1 MSSSRVCG
9 RMCGVALAAAVLAAA
24 PLATAERKTAVFA
37 GGCFWCMEPPF
48 DELEGVVA
56 TTSGYTG
63 GDAENPTYEQV
74 TYGATG
80 HLEAVKVT
88 YEADKVDYATLLNVF
103 WRNIDPFDNL
113 GQFCDKGAS
122 YRAAVFADGE
132 DEMRLAESTKREL
145 EERFGQRVATRILA
159 RVTFYDAEEY
169 HQDYYL
175 KNPVRYKFY
184 RFRCRRDAR
193 LAEVWGTPSE

>member
-1 MSSSRVCG
+1 MPIRVA
-9 RMCGVALAAAVLAAA
+9 VSTVLAVLAATIPA
-24 PLATAERKTAVFA
+24 SAQETKTAVFA

-63 GDAENPTYEQV
+63 GHAENPTYEQV
-74 TYGATG
+74 TYGDTG

-88 YEADKVDYATLLNVF
+88 YDPEKIDYATLLEVY

-122 YRAAVFADGE
+122 YRAAIFVDGD
-132 DEMRLAESTKREL
+132 DEMALADKTKRAL
-145 EERFGQRVATRILA
+145 EERLGTPFVTRILQRA
-159 RVTFYDAEEY
+159 EFYDAEEY

-175 KNPVRYKFY
+175 KNPLRYKYY

-193 LAEVWGTPSE
+193 LDEVWGARSE

>member
-1 MSSSRVCG
+1 MDLPRITGLSVLS
-9 RMCGVALAAAVLAAA
+9 AVLALGTASAA
-24 PLATAERKTAVFA
+24 ELKTAVFA
-37 GGCFWCMEPPF
+37 GGCFWCMEPPY
-48 DELEGVVA
+48 DELDGVVA

-63 GDAENPTYEQV
+63 GHVENPTYEQV

-88 YEADKVDYATLLNVF
+88 YDPTKVDYATLLDVY

-122 YRAAVFADGE
+122 YRAAIFADGE
-132 DEMRLAESTKREL
+132 AEMALAEATKRTL
-145 EERFGQRVATRILA
+145 EEKLGERFVTRILPRTA
-159 RVTFYDAEEY
+159 FYDAEDY

-175 KNPVRYKFY
+175 ENPVRYKFY

-193 LAEVWGTPSE
+193 LAEVWGPSGA

>member
-1 MSSSRVCG
+1 MMPFR
-9 RMCGVALAAAVLAAA
+9 AAVSTVLAVLAATIPA
-24 PLATAERKTAVFA
+24 SAQEVETAVFA

-63 GDAENPTYEQV
+63 GHAENPTYEQV
-74 TYGATG
+74 TYGDTG

-88 YEADKVDYATLLNVF
+88 YDAEQVDYATLLEVY

-122 YRAAVFADGE
+122 YRAAIFVEDDEEMALAD
-132 DEMRLAESTKREL
+132 RTKRAL
-145 EERFGQRVATRILA
+145 EEKLGAPFVTRILQRA
-159 RVTFYDAEEY
+159 EFYDAEDY

-175 KNPVRYKFY
+175 KNPLRYKYY

-193 LAEVWGTPSE
+193 LDEVWGSGSE

>member
-1 MSSSRVCG
+1 MMPIRV
-9 RMCGVALAAAVLAAA
+9 VVSTVLAVLAASVPA
-24 PLATAERKTAVFA
+24 SAQDLKTAVFA

-48 DELEGVVA
+48 DELEGVLS

-63 GDAENPTYEQV
+63 GHAENPTYQQV
-74 TYGATG
+74 TYGDTG

-88 YEADKVDYATLLNVF
+88 YDADKVDYATLLDVY

-113 GQFCDKGAS
+113 GQFCDKGSS
-122 YRAAVFADGE
+122 YRAAIFVGDD
-132 DEMRLAESTKREL
+132 DEMALAERTKREL
-145 EERFGQRVATRILA
+145 EEKLGARFVTRILPRSA
-159 RVTFYDAEEY
+159 FYDAEDY

-175 KNPVRYKFY
+175 ENPIRYKYY

-193 LAEVWGTPSE
+193 LDEVWGTG

>member
-1 MSSSRVCG
+1 MMPIRVA
-9 RMCGVALAAAVLAAA
+9 VSTVLAVLAATIPA
-24 PLATAERKTAVFA
+24 SAQELKTAVFA

-48 DELEGVVA
+48 DELEGVVS

-63 GDAENPTYEQV
+63 GHAENPTYEQV
-74 TYGATG
+74 TYGDTG

-88 YEADKVDYATLLNVF
+88 YDAEKVDYATLLDVY
-103 WRNIDPFDNL
+103 WQNIDPFDNL

-122 YRAAVFADGE
+122 YRAAIFVGDDAEMALAD
-132 DEMRLAESTKREL
+132 RTKSER
-145 EERFGQRVATRILA
+145 EERLGAPFVTRILK
-159 RVTFYDAEEY
+159 RGEFYDAEDY

-175 KNPVRYKFY
+175 KNPLRYKYY

-193 LAEVWGTPSE
+193 LDEVWRAGSE

>member
-1 MSSSRVCG
+1 MPIRVA
-9 RMCGVALAAAVLAAA
+9 VSTVLAVLATTIPASA
-24 PLATAERKTAVFA
+24 QELKTAVFA
-37 GGCFWCMEPPF
+37 GGCFWCMEPPY
-48 DELEGVVA
+48 DELDGVVA

-63 GDAENPTYEQV
+63 GHAENPTYEQV
-74 TYGATG
+74 TYGDTG

-88 YEADKVDYATLLNVF
+88 YDAEKVDYATLLDVY

-122 YRAAVFADGE
+122 YRAAIFVGDDEEMALAD
-132 DEMRLAESTKREL
+132 RTKSDL
-145 EERFGQRVATRILA
+145 EEKLGASFVTRILP
-159 RVTFYDAEEY
+159 RTEFYDAEDY

-175 KNPVRYKFY
+175 KNPLRYKYY

-193 LAEVWGTPSE
+193 LDEVWGSRGE

>member
-1 MSSSRVCG
+1 MMPIRVAVST
-9 RMCGVALAAAVLAAA
+9 MLAVLAATIPA
-24 PLATAERKTAVFA
+24 SAQEVKTAVFA

-63 GDAENPTYEQV
+63 GRAENPTYEQV
-74 TYGATG
+74 TYGDTG

-88 YEADKVDYATLLNVF
+88 YDPEKVDYATLLDVY

-122 YRAAVFADGE
+122 YRAAIFVEDDEEMALAD
-132 DEMRLAESTKREL
+132 RTKRAL
-145 EERFGQRVATRILA
+145 EERLGEPFVTRILERA
-159 RVTFYDAEEY
+159 EFYDAEDY

-175 KNPVRYKFY
+175 KNPLRYKYY

-193 LAEVWGTPSE
+193 LDEVWGSRSE

>member
-1 MSSSRVCG
+1 MMPIRV
-9 RMCGVALAAAVLAAA
+9 VVSTVLAVLAASIPA
-24 PLATAERKTAVFA
+24 SAQDLKTAVFA

-63 GDAENPTYEQV
+63 GHAENPTYEQV
-74 TYGATG
+74 TYGDTG
-80 HLEAVKVT
+80 HLEAVEVT
-88 YEADKVDYATLLNVF
+88 YDAKKIDYATLLDVY

-113 GQFCDKGAS
+113 GQFCDKGSS
-122 YRAAVFADGE
+122 YRAAIFVGD
-132 DEMRLAESTKREL
+132 DEEMALAERTKSEL
-145 EERFGQRVATRILA
+145 EEKLGARFVTRILPRSA
-159 RVTFYDAEEY
+159 FYDAEDY

-175 KNPVRYKFY
+175 ENPIRYKYY

-193 LAEVWGTPSE
+193 LDEVWGTG